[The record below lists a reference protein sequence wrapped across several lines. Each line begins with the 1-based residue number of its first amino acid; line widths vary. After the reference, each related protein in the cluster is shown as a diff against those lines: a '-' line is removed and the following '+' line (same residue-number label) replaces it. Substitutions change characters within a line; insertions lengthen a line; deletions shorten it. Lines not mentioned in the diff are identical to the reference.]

1 MKSYPDLLNVNSS
14 DAYNSEL
21 LFVGEHVI
29 IPVINLGLLPGHVLN
44 TQSREQVFVDRSY
57 LRFTAVHSLMCECS
71 LQAALT
77 RDPPERGEVFY
88 FGAMNLYYPQEGEF
102 QIVYTTGDLLLLPDS
117 RLSATHWVP
126 SPTPLLRQNMDEDQ
140 AHSFLR
146 PAGLT
151 LQDLPGPAS
160 RDER

>member
-1 MKSYPDLLNVNSS
+1 MKSYLDLLNVNSS
-14 DAYNSEL
+14 DAYNGEL

-44 TQSREQVFVDRSY
+44 TQSQEQVFVDRSY
-57 LRFTAVHSLMCECS
+57 LRFIAVHSLTCECNF
-71 LQAALT
+71 LAALP

-88 FGAMNLYYPQEGEF
+88 FGATNLYYPQQGEF
-102 QIVYTTGDLLLLPDS
+102 QIVYTTGDLLLLPVL

-126 SPTPLLRQNMDEDQ
+126 SLTPRLRQNMDEDQ
-140 AHSFLR
+140 VHSFLR

-151 LQDLPGPAS
+151 LQDLPEPAS
-160 RDER
+160 R